1 MSRPPLGFIPDPLAL
16 PLDRILPS
24 RKTPEGLHTSRKF
37 KQIMASMEAVGLIE
51 PLSVGKADK
60 VTGQHLLLD
69 GHMRLLAL
77 RQLGYADAPCLIA
90 TDDESYTYNNRIN
103 RISSIQEHHMLRRA
117 VERGV
122 TPDRLAKALNVD
134 VSHIHKKVNLLD
146 GICPEA
152 VEMLKDLHFAANLG
166 SVLRKMKPTRQ
177 VECIE
182 LMLTA
187 NNMTV
192 AYAEALL
199 AATPPPLLV
208 GETKPRKLRGI
219 TADQMAKMEREMGNL
234 QGQLKLVEKSYGQD
248 VLLLVLA
255 RGYLAKLI
263 DNKAV
268 FRFLSQRQP
277 DVLAE
282 FENIVHMVTLDGK

>member
-1 MSRPPLGFIPDPLAL
+1 MSAPLGFIPEPLIL
-16 PLDRILPS
+16 PLERILPS
-24 RKTPEGLHTSRKF
+24 RKPPEGLHASRKF
-37 KQIMASMEAVGLIE
+37 KQIIASMEAIGLIE

-60 VTGQHLLLD
+60 AIGQYILLD

-77 RQLGYADAPCLIA
+77 RELGYTDAPCLIA

-103 RISSIQEHHMLRRA
+103 RISSIQEHQMLRRA

-122 TPDRLAKALNVD
+122 TAGRLAKALNVD
-134 VSHIHKKVNLLD
+134 VSLIHRKVSLLD
-146 GICPEA
+146 GIYPEA
-152 VEMLKDLHFAANLG
+152 VEMLKGQHFSVNLV

-177 VECIE
+177 VECVE

-199 AATPPPLLV
+199 AATPQHLLV
-208 GETKPRKLRGI
+208 GETKPRKMRGI
-219 TADQMAKMEREMGNL
+219 SADQMVKMEREMGNL

-282 FENIVHMVTLDGK
+282 FENIIQTVALDGK

>member
-1 MSRPPLGFIPDPLAL
+1 MSQPPLGFIPEPITLA
-16 PLDRILPS
+16 LDRILPS
-24 RKTPEGLHTSRKF
+24 RKPPEGLHTSRKF
-37 KQIMASMEAVGLIE
+37 KQIVASMEAVGMIE

-60 VTGQHLLLD
+60 KTGQHILLD

-103 RISSIQEHHMLRRA
+103 RIASIQEHQMLRRA
-117 VERGV
+117 VERGMK
-122 TPDRLAKALNVD
+122 PERLAKALSVD
-134 VSHIHKKVNLLD
+134 VSLLHKKVSLLD

-152 VEMLKDLHFAANLG
+152 IEMLKDQHFSAGLG
-166 SVLRKMKPTRQ
+166 SVLRRMKPTRQ
-177 VECIE
+177 VECVE

-192 AYAEALL
+192 AYAEALF
-199 AATPPPLLV
+199 AATPPHLVV
-208 GETKPRKLRGI
+208 GEKRARKLPGV
-219 TADQMAKMEREMGNL
+219 TAEQMVKMEREMGNL
-234 QGQLKLVEKSYGQD
+234 QGQLKVVEKSYGQD

-255 RGYLAKLI
+255 RGYLGKLI

-268 FRFLSQRQP
+268 FRFLKQRQP

-282 FENIVHMVTLDGK
+282 FENIIQTVALDGK

>member
-1 MSRPPLGFIPDPLAL
+1 MSRPPLGFIPEPITLA
-16 PLDRILPS
+16 LDRILLS
-24 RKTPEGLHTSRKF
+24 RKTPEGLNTSRKF

-60 VTGQHLLLD
+60 NTGQHILLD

-77 RQLGYADAPCLIA
+77 RQLGYVDAPCLIA

-122 TPDRLAKALNVD
+122 SPERLAKALNVD
-134 VSHIHKKVNLLD
+134 ISQIHKKVSLLE

-152 VEMLKDLHFAANLG
+152 VEMLKDQHFSANLG
-166 SVLRKMKPTRQ
+166 SVLRKLKPTRQ
-177 VECIE
+177 VECVE

-199 AATPPPLLV
+199 AATPPHLLV
-208 GETKPRKLRGI
+208 SEKRPRKISGV
-219 TADQMAKMEREMGNL
+219 TAEQMVKMEREMGNI

-255 RGYLAKLI
+255 RGYLGKLI

-282 FENIVHMVTLDGK
+282 FENIIQTVALDGK

>member
-1 MSRPPLGFIPDPLAL
+1 MSRPPLGFIPDPLTL

-60 VTGQHLLLD
+60 VTGQHVLLD

-77 RQLGYADAPCLIA
+77 QQLGYADALCLVA

-199 AATPPPLLV
+199 AATPSPLLV
-208 GETKPRKLRGI
+208 GETKPRKLRGV

-282 FENIVHMVTLDGK
+282 FENIIQTVALDGK

>member
-1 MSRPPLGFIPDPLAL
+1 MSRPPLGFIPDPLTL

-60 VTGQHLLLD
+60 VTGQHVLLD

-77 RQLGYADAPCLIA
+77 QHLGYTDAPCLVA

-134 VSHIHKKVNLLD
+134 VSQIHKKVNLLD

-152 VEMLKDLHFAANLG
+152 VEMLRDLHFAANLG

-208 GETKPRKLRGI
+208 GETKPRKLRGV
-219 TADQMAKMEREMGNL
+219 TAEQMAKMEREMGNL

-255 RGYLAKLI
+255 RGYLGKLI

-282 FENIVHMVTLDGK
+282 FENIVQTVTLDGK

>member
-1 MSRPPLGFIPDPLAL
+1 MSRPPLGFIPDPLTL

-60 VTGQHLLLD
+60 VTGQHVLLD

-122 TPDRLAKALNVD
+122 TPNRLAKALNVD
-134 VSHIHKKVNLLD
+134 VSQIHKKVNLLD

-282 FENIVHMVTLDGK
+282 FENIVQTVTLDGK